1 MIIAPFSFIIQYLN
15 CNLRSEM
22 IMVKYEY
29 KVLNVKTEKI
39 TKSIV
44 KDHSEYSAFLSDLGS
59 EGWRLIN
66 ERVVSGL

>member
-1 MIIAPFSFIIQYLN
+1 
-15 CNLRSEM
+15 
-22 IMVKYEY
+22 MVKYEY

-39 TKSIV
+39 IKSIV
-44 KDHSEYSAFLSDLGS
+44 KDHSEYSAFLRDLGS

>member
-1 MIIAPFSFIIQYLN
+1 
-15 CNLRSEM
+15 
-22 IMVKYEY
+22 MVKYEY